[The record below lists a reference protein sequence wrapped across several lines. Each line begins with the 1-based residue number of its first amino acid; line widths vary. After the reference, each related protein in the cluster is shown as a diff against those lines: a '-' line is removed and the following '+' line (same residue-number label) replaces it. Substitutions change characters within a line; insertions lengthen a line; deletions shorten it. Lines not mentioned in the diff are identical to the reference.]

1 MAAPSPPA
9 RSQLHALPF
18 LLAIA
23 PRVDDSGHPSG
34 ASSVRETVAATWYV
48 ARLSLRQDPRT
59 EVLSIT
65 FSRQG
70 NWDSK
75 VKDEDFPG
83 GVVDKNLPA
92 KAADTG
98 LIPGLGTSHML

>member
-1 MAAPSPPA
+1 M
-9 RSQLHALPF
+9 
-18 LLAIA
+18 
-23 PRVDDSGHPSG
+23 
-34 ASSVRETVAATWYV
+34 
-48 ARLSLRQDPRT
+48 

-92 KAADTG
+92 KATDTG
-98 LIPGLGTSHML
+98 LISGLGRFHIQWGN

>member
-1 MAAPSPPA
+1 M
-9 RSQLHALPF
+9 
-18 LLAIA
+18 
-23 PRVDDSGHPSG
+23 DNSGHPSG
-34 ASSVRETVAATWYV
+34 ASSVRETAAATWYV
-48 ARLSLRQDPRT
+48 AWLSLRQDPRR

-98 LIPGLGTSHML
+98 SIPGLGRSHML